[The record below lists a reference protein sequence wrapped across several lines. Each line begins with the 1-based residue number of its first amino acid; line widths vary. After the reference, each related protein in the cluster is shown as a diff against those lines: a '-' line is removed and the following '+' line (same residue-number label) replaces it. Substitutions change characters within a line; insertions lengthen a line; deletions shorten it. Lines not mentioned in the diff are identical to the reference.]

1 MASAVCDWKKGREMA
16 LNVTQVHRNLA
27 QRVTFLGLEFEDLF
41 VVLGLAAF
49 TNIFG
54 RFLEREMFG
63 IPMNVFLQYVVPIL
77 AVPFLVVFK
86 YGKPRRYLLDFVAY
100 HSKPK
105 VYCGLE
111 PDSQQD
117 VEYLATDVEVQRA
130 VDVA

>member
-1 MASAVCDWKKGREMA
+1 MA

-49 TNIFG
+49 TNIFC
-54 RFLEREMFG
+54 RFLQREMFG
-63 IPMNVFLQYVVPIL
+63 IPMNVFLQYVVPVL
-77 AVPFLVVFK
+77 AVPFLILFK
-86 YGKPRRYLLDFVAY
+86 YGKPRRYLLDFIGY
-100 HSKPK
+100 YSKPK

-117 VEYLATDVEVQRA
+117 REYLKAEMEVDRA
-130 VDVA
+130 VDIA